1 MLIGIWDTGIVNAHH
16 SIMSPAVVEFAGY
29 SDSPHLTHHTKWVHR
44 VKVIIPKSGES
55 ANNSFGTNVT
65 DTELMNAFPNGSIFS
80 AWDKQLQ
87 QVLAIGTMLLAAAC
101 ATAEAR
107 TTNPASSQCRHCSA
121 TFDRTV

>member
-1 MLIGIWDTGIVNAHH
+1 
-16 SIMSPAVVEFAGY
+16 MSVAV
-29 SDSPHLTHHTKWVHR
+29 R
-44 VKVIIPKSGES
+44 VKVILPQSGES
-55 ANNSFGTNVT
+55 ANNSSGTNAT
-65 DTELMNAFPNGSIFS
+65 DTEVMNAFANGSIFS